1 MHYEPLRKSA
11 WQARKNGHIGCSTGT
26 RWAHNDSKSRAI
38 RVAGRHIGPGPFCRR
53 LGTNLYC
60 VKWRSFS
67 PSQIALWGWKLNT
80 GKPSWR
86 GIQDLSFATKH
97 GYVSLFFQTS
107 RLCFLSLFV
116 PIPLIRKGVFF
127 CLHSFSSV
135 SVKMSLFYFHSINS
149 GSKVDR
155 MFLVFWERSVCPE
168 GSLKFDCVILQVL
181 PNSPTA
187 LRWPGSLPT
196 ASFLA
201 RDYE

>member
-1 MHYEPLRKSA
+1 M
-11 WQARKNGHIGCSTGT
+11 
-26 RWAHNDSKSRAI
+26 
-38 RVAGRHIGPGPFCRR
+38 
-53 LGTNLYC
+53 
-60 VKWRSFS
+60 
-67 PSQIALWGWKLNT
+67 
-80 GKPSWR
+80 
-86 GIQDLSFATKH
+86 
-97 GYVSLFFQTS
+97 FFV
-107 RLCFLSLFV
+107 SLFV

-155 MFLVFWERSVCPE
+155 MFLVFCERSVRPE

-181 PNSPTA
+181 PNRPTA

-201 RDYE
+201 RDLIRVIKNK